1 MRPTLLPLAL
11 LPLLIAAACTPATPE
26 PAAAPTTVPAPV
38 RDREPDENVEVDPL
52 LADAG
57 IAHAVVTEAFLT
69 EMVPENNTD
78 SLASWTAPDGV
89 TWLLATAK
97 EGSKG
102 LVLYDGDTGATLRD
116 IGTVGPGPGQFR
128 RPNGIA
134 VAGDLAFVVERD
146 NGRVQ
151 VLSLPDLEPR
161 LTFGEGALVK
171 PYGLWIREHGQG
183 DFEVMVSDA
192 YMAGED
198 AQGEDILPPLDQLDE
213 RIHRYRVRANGAAL
227 VAEATGT
234 FGDTGADGAIRIP
247 ESLWGDVAHDRV
259 LVAEEDVATG
269 TGYREYSLDGVFK
282 GRSIGVGQFKAQA
295 EGLSLWACADGS
307 GYWVA
312 TDQFKDRSLFH
323 VFDRVTLEP
332 RGAFAGQAVA
342 NTDGVW
348 LHQAGTKRFPAGV
361 FYAVHDD
368 MGVGAFD
375 WRDIA
380 KALGLRETCATP

>member
-11 LPLLIAAACTPATPE
+11 LPLLIAASCAPSAPE
-26 PAAAPTTVPAPV
+26 PAAAPTAAPTPV

-57 IAHAVVTEAFLT
+57 IAHAVVAEAFLT

-78 SLASWTAPDGV
+78 SLAAWTAPDGS

-116 IGTVGPGPGQFR
+116 IGTVGKGPGEFS

-146 NGRVQ
+146 NARVQ
-151 VLSLPDLEPR
+151 VLSLPDLESR
-161 LTFGEGALVK
+161 LTFGEDALRK
-171 PYGLWIREHGQG
+171 PYGLWIREHGDG

-192 YMAGED
+192 YMAGVD
-198 AQGEDILPPLDQLDE
+198 AAGEDILPAMDELDR
-213 RIHRYRVRANGAAL
+213 RIHRYRVRADGPSL
-227 VAEATGT
+227 TAEATGT
-234 FGDTGADGAIRIP
+234 FGDTGVEGAIRIP
-247 ESLWGDVAHDRV
+247 ESLWGDVTHDRV

-269 TGYREYSLDGVFK
+269 TGYREYSVDGAFK

-295 EGLSLWACADGS
+295 EGLSLWACPDGS
-307 GYWVA
+307 GYWIT

-323 VFDRVTLEP
+323 VFDRVTLAP

-375 WRDIA
+375 WLDIA
-380 KALGLRETCATP
+380 KALGLRETCSAR